1 MAALSRRRAEHSA
14 RQFDPALLQRLGV
27 PLRRL
32 ALDSRKVRPGDIFL
46 AYPGETQDGRR
57 FISQA
62 IAAGAGAVIWEAQG
76 FDWNPAWR
84 APNLPVPHLREKAGV
99 IAAQVYGDPSLKLRV
114 IGVTGTNG
122 KTSTSFWTAHALGA
136 LGRKT
141 ALVGTLGIGFPGALA
156 PAPTTTPDPVT
167 LQESM
172 AGFLADGACCLAME
186 VSSHALDQGRVNGM
200 RFACALFTNLSRDHL
215 DYHGSMERY
224 AAAKARLFRWPGLQ
238 RAVINLDDAFGRELL
253 GELRGAGP
261 ELVGFGFSEEAGKAA
276 RGEGMAMVRGD
287 ALELAGSG
295 LRFRVTSPWGDGPV
309 ASPMLGRF
317 NAENLLA
324 TLAVLMACGI
334 ELPEARAGIAALPP
348 VPGRLQQ
355 LGGGAQPLVVV
366 DYAHTPDALEKALT
380 ALREVMAKV
389 AGSRLIL
396 VFGCGGDRDR
406 GKRPLMGE
414 VASRLADFSFVTSDN
429 PRSEDPRRIIAE
441 VVDGMGPAHRV
452 VEDRAGAIVEAIG
465 SARAGD
471 VVLIAGKGHEDYQ
484 EVRGERLPF
493 NDVDVA
499 RLALAGAA
507 GKGPQ

>member
-1 MAALSRRRAEHSA
+1 
-14 RQFDPALLQRLGV
+14 
-27 PLRRL
+27 
-32 ALDSRKVRPGDIFL
+32 
-46 AYPGETQDGRR
+46 
-57 FISQA
+57 
-62 IAAGAGAVIWEAQG
+62 
-76 FDWNPAWR
+76 
-84 APNLPVPHLREKAGV
+84 
-99 IAAQVYGDPSLKLRV
+99 
-114 IGVTGTNG
+114 
-122 KTSTSFWTAHALGA
+122 
-136 LGRKT
+136 
-141 ALVGTLGIGFPGALA
+141 
-156 PAPTTTPDPVT
+156 
-167 LQESM
+167 
-172 AGFLADGACCLAME
+172 ME
-186 VSSHALDQGRVNGM
+186 VSSHALDQGRVNGV

-215 DYHGSMERY
+215 DYHGSMKNY
-224 AAAKARLFRWPGLQ
+224 GAAKARLFGSPGLE
-238 RAVINLDDAFGRELL
+238 RAVINLDDAFGRQLL

-261 ELVGFGFSEEAGKAA
+261 ERIGFGFSEEAGRAA
-276 RGEGMAMVRGD
+276 RDEGIALVRGD
-287 ALELAGSG
+287 TLEIGESG

-324 TLAVLMACGI
+324 TLAAVMACGI

-366 DYAHTPDALEKALT
+366 DYAHTPDALEKVLT
-380 ALREVMAKV
+380 ALREIMKTV

-429 PRSEDPRRIIAE
+429 PRGEEPPRIIAE
-441 VVDGMGPAHRV
+441 VVKGMGPAHRV

-484 EVRGERLPF
+484 EVKGERLPF
-493 NDVDVA
+493 NDADVA
-499 RLALAGAA
+499 RLALAGGA
-507 GKGPQ
+507 GKGRQ